1 MFVDAELFWI
11 VIATSGTSSL
21 TVLAFIPDNF
31 EVLSIENSSFFYSLK
46 ALRLQTRAPGTGGD
60 RHFQALQVF
69 ELR

>member
-1 MFVDAELFWI
+1 
-11 VIATSGTSSL
+11 
-21 TVLAFIPDNF
+21 VLAFIPDDF